1 MFCHLRSS
9 DIHDAVLPFISLIV
23 PSMPN
28 PQPLPTTFPLS
39 PTHIMILCLPPTI
52 LLPLVP
58 LRILS
63 FLLLPIGILPPIVYH
78 PAFLPALERA
88 RRWEGLD
95 KRRIR
100 YWRGVAERWVL
111 TDRLDDS
118 IARSEIREVRVWENQ
133 RLDPSWI
140 GENEA
145 RLKAGVDKDKDKR
158 PRSGS
163 GGKILEE
170 EHHVREPPDSAWSS
184 VHLKNYERSGWVRA
198 LPTSKSKYQPDE
210 SLWQDE
216 PGSDARRE
224 SGTGQA
230 NAGGRVALSLIKGWS
245 FVPGEDWRVDWVA
258 EWDRVGGDEGE
269 SDIRVEVAICVSS

>member
-1 MFCHLRSS
+1 M
-9 DIHDAVLPFISLIV
+9 
-23 PSMPN
+23 
-28 PQPLPTTFPLS
+28 
-39 PTHIMILCLPPTI
+39 
-52 LLPLVP
+52 
-58 LRILS
+58 
-63 FLLLPIGILPPIVYH
+63 
-78 PAFLPALERA
+78 
-88 RRWEGLD
+88 
-95 KRRIR
+95 
-100 YWRGVAERWVL
+100 